1 MASGGIKG
9 RGDEAQ
15 ERKKKRSKS
24 EIKCD
29 QGYWKF
35 VLILSRLV
43 YSAHLNRSS
52 SFLTGL
58 RLGAWELDASLC
70 VFINAGEMALGW
82 AQAVCLC
89 AYCSL

>member
-1 MASGGIKG
+1 MKHKRGRRSVLKARSNVIRGAAS
-9 RGDEAQ
+9 
-15 ERKKKRSKS
+15 
-24 EIKCD
+24 
-29 QGYWKF
+29 F

-52 SFLTGL
+52 SFLTGP

-82 AQAVCLC
+82 AQAARLC